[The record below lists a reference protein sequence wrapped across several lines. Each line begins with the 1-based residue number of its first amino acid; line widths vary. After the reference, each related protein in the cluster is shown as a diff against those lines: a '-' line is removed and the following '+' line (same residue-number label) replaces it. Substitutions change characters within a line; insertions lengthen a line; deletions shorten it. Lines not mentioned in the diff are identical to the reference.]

1 MESRIAVL
9 LKSVPIFEDLL
20 YEELES
26 IVPLFTERKYK
37 KGSILFWEGEPGD
50 EFFIIK
56 SGLVKI
62 YRLDESREIIL
73 SMFREG
79 DFFGEMALFR
89 QDMKRTATAETMEAT
104 SFYVLSRS
112 DFAGFMEKYP
122 KILLMLLE
130 TLSERLHKANEQIL
144 SLTFQ
149 DVRTRIYKT
158 LLRLAEEYGTPY
170 QNRST
175 INVKL
180 THQQVAGMVGT
191 VRESVTKAFLE
202 LQDDGIIAV
211 QNKFI
216 MIKDMNKLRSK
227 IIPSK

>member
-1 MESRIAVL
+1 MESRIADL
-9 LKSVPIFEDLL
+9 LKSIPIFEDLSD
-20 YEELES
+20 EELEA
-26 IVPLFTERKYK
+26 IGPLFTERKCK
-37 KGSILFWEGEPGD
+37 KGTILFFEGEPGD

-56 SGLVKI
+56 SGMVKI
-62 YRLDESREIIL
+62 YRLDEFREIIL

-79 DFFGEMALFR
+79 DFFGDMALFR
-89 QDMKRTATAETMEAT
+89 QDMKRTATAEAMEAT
-104 SFYVLSRS
+104 SLYVLSRS
-112 DFAGFMEKYP
+112 DFASFTETCP
-122 KILLMLLE
+122 KILLVLLE

-144 SLTFQ
+144 SLTFL

-170 QNRST
+170 QNRSV

-202 LQDDGIIAV
+202 LQEEGIISV
-211 QNKFI
+211 QNKYI
-216 MIKDMNKLRSK
+216 MVKDMQKLRDK
-227 IIPSK
+227 I